1 MRLGSLVLLA
11 LIAVVAP
18 SPSSAQTP
26 ASPSPEP
33 GPAVLGRAGGI
44 ITAGFARAE
53 PARGTARPDDIVAR
67 LMSFDRNN
75 DGKVQKAELAERMYA
90 VMDRGDAD
98 GDGALDRAELLTL
111 ATARPAEAAVRGFG
125 HGRYSIGA
133 DTDVSLRRHLEGAI
147 EDLRLEAARRDP
159 ALAIVKTFSDTRDA
173 EAKAEL
179 LGAMGDILSPE
190 QLTAFTAALERQ
202 LPASIVRRVM
212 QGSAAGEGPQRIVTF
227 VAGGDLER
235 RVAMFQLQPDA
246 NGRATAALERYR
258 SRVRLNETDRSELG
272 RQLAPVLTR
281 EESQDFLAAIARQP
295 VLVADGFMV
304 KTGIVPPPMNLTR
317 PVSVKQ

>member
-18 SPSSAQTP
+18 SRTYAQTQ
-26 ASPSPEP
+26 ASPSPEQ
-33 GPAVLGRAGGI
+33 LAGLRQIAAG
-44 ITAGFARAE
+44 TAGVARAE
-53 PARGTARPDDIVAR
+53 SARGTARPDDVVAR

-75 DGKVQKAELAERMYA
+75 DGKVQKAELAERMYT

-98 GDGALDRAELLTL
+98 GDGALDRDELLTL

-133 DTDVSLRRHLEGAI
+133 DTDVSFRRHLEGAI
-147 EDLRLEAARRDP
+147 EDLRLEAARKDP
-159 ALAIVKTFSDTRDA
+159 ALAIVRTFSDTRDA
-173 EAKAEL
+173 EGKAEL
-179 LGAMGDILSPE
+179 LGAMGNILSPE

-202 LPASIVRRVM
+202 LPASAVRTVM
-212 QGSAAGEGPQRIVTF
+212 HGSAAGDGPQRTVTF
-227 VAGGDLER
+227 VAGGDLEG
-235 RVAMFQLQPDA
+235 RVAMLQLQPEA

-258 SRVRLNETDRSELG
+258 SRVRLDDADRAEL
-272 RQLAPVLTR
+272 RRHMASVLTT
-281 EESQDFLAAIARQP
+281 EESEDFLAAIARQP
-295 VLVADGFMV
+295 VMVADGFIF
-304 KTGIVPPPMNLTR
+304 KKAIVVAPSMNVDR